1 MNSRK
6 YIALDVHKATCQA
19 SVRNG
24 EGRVIARS
32 TFETNR
38 GAIIGFLASQSGEL
52 WVTFEEGTHA
62 NWLYDVI
69 QPQVHQVIVCDPR
82 KSKQHGNKSDKI
94 DADRL
99 SELLRNGSLNPV
111 YHGDKSTR
119 TIQELGRSYERLAQ
133 DTVRIKNRVKAIYR
147 GRGIECEGA
156 DVFDPGVRAQW
167 LKKLNEP
174 GARRRTE
181 RLLRE
186 LEAIEPLR
194 EEAEQELII
203 EGRKH
208 AATKI
213 LRTIPGIGELRA
225 ALLLAIVMTPFRF
238 RTKRQF
244 WTYAGLALVT
254 RSSADHTVVQG
265 ELRRSRKAPL
275 VLGLNFNFNRTLKEI
290 FKGAAVTAATRG
302 VFRPY
307 YQERIQQGVPAN
319 LVTLTIA
326 RKIAAVTLVLW
337 KKGEQ
342 YDPRKHGLD
351 HNESTE

>member
-1 MNSRK
+1 
-6 YIALDVHKATCQA
+6 
-19 SVRNG
+19 VRNN

-32 TFETNR
+32 TFETTR
-38 GAIIGFLASQSGEL
+38 HAIISFLASQPGEL

-62 NWLYDVI
+62 HWLYDVI
-69 QPQVHQVIVCDPR
+69 QPRVYQVVVCDPR
-82 KSKQHGNKSDKI
+82 KSKQHGNKSDRI

-99 SELLRNGSLNPV
+99 SELLRNGSLSPV

-119 TIQELGRSYERLAQ
+119 TIQELGRSYERLTQ
-133 DTVRIKNRVKAIYR
+133 DTVRLKNRVKAIYR
-147 GRGIECEGA
+147 SRGIEYEGA
-156 DVFDPGVRAQW
+156 DVFDPGQRAEW
-167 LKKLNEP
+167 LKKVKEP
-174 GARRRTE
+174 GAQRRTE

-194 EEAEQELII
+194 EEAGQELII

-238 RTKRQF
+238 RTKRQL

-254 RSSADHTVVQG
+254 RSSADYTIVQG
-265 ELRRSRKAPL
+265 EVHRSRKAPL
-275 VLGLNFNFNRTLKEI
+275 VLGLNFNCNRTLKEL

-302 VFRPY
+302 AFRPY
-307 YQERIQQGVPAN
+307 YEKRIQQGAAPN

-326 RKIAAVTLVLW
+326 RKIASVTLVLW

-342 YDPRKHGLD
+342 YDPKKHGLEQ
-351 HNESTE
+351 NEPTE